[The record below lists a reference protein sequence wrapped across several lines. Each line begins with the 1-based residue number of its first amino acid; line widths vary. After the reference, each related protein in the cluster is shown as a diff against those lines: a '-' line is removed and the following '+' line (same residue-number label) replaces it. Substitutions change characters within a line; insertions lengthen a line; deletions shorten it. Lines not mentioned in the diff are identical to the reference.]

1 MSYFPG
7 AKRRG
12 NNDYFAAH
20 KDDCGAQLL
29 LQRGN
34 SAKLLSFQLAASHS
48 VGPQR
53 KNMLPT
59 HIHPQFIFSAVH
71 LFIFNNYLVS
81 GKDIQ
86 SHTAFGFRGPTRVV
100 RETR

>member
-1 MSYFPG
+1 M
-7 AKRRG
+7 G
-12 NNDYFAAH
+12 NNNYFAAH

-53 KNMLPT
+53 KNMLGS
-59 HIHPQFIFSAVH
+59 F
-71 LFIFNNYLVS
+71 LCS
-81 GKDIQ
+81 GY
-86 SHTAFGFRGPTRVV
+86 FVFLLN
-100 RETR
+100 